1 MEETVRAR
9 GHENVTARHA
19 STFEVTSEDHLTP
32 AGDCILGIGA
42 DRVPADFD
50 PAFVE
55 TCRDASVTISATLE
69 VDGRTETITGRGH
82 PDLTFEDETSL
93 VGRTSDYVDERTVL
107 VGADGAAADLDRS
120 VVRALSEGADLVMRL
135 RVEPYPHR

>member
-19 STFEVTSEDHLTP
+19 STFEVTSEDYLTP

-50 PAFVE
+50 PAFVAA
-55 TCRDASVTISATLE
+55 CRDAAATITANLE
-69 VDGRTETITGRGH
+69 VDEWTETITGRGN
-82 PDLTFEDETSL
+82 PALTFEDETSL
-93 VGRTSDYVDERTVL
+93 VGRTSEYVDGRTVM
-107 VGADGAAADLDRS
+107 VGADMAAADLDRS
-120 VVRALSEGADLVMRL
+120 LVAALAEGADLVMRL
-135 RVEPYPHR
+135 RVEA